1 MLFLRKNR
9 ILIMPKFI
17 FDKITSVIFHFLGL
31 KTRQYFRK
39 TNKNSCFLHL
49 SFGFDF
55 LCEL

>member
-1 MLFLRKNR
+1 
-9 ILIMPKFI
+9 MPKFI